1 MATFVLV
8 HGTHAGAWAW
18 QRLAPLLRAA
28 GHDVYTPTFT
38 GLGERVHLAHPGIG
52 LDTYIQDVV
61 NVLHFEDLHDV
72 VLVGSSFGGMVIAGV
87 ADRAPERVARLVYLD
102 ATVPEDGQSVAD
114 AWADGWEWLA
124 DERAAAAAAGFPDD
138 WPAPVAYVRQMVADE
153 ADQAWMLERFVPQ
166 PFAPLAQP
174 VALRNPAAAT
184 LPRTY
189 IRCTGDAEPE
199 EPYVARTRT
208 QPGWDYREL
217 AANHF
222 APFVAPQPTAE
233 LLLSLI

>member
-8 HGTHAGAWAW
+8 HGTHAGGWVW
-18 QRLAPLLRAA
+18 QRLTPLLRAA

-38 GLGERVHLAHPGIG
+38 GLGERAHLARADIG

-61 NVLHFEDLHDV
+61 NVLHFEDLDDV
-72 VLVGSSFGGMVIAGV
+72 ILVGASFGGMVIAGV
-87 ADRAPERVARLVYLD
+87 ADRVPERVARLVFLD

-114 AWADGWEWLA
+114 AWLDGWEWLA
-124 DERAAAAAAGFPDD
+124 EERAAAAAEGTPDD
-138 WPAPVAYVRQMVADE
+138 WPAPVAYVRQMVADD
-153 ADQAWMLERFVPQ
+153 ADQTWMLERFVPQ

-174 VALRNPAAAT
+174 VTLRNPTAVT

-189 IRCTGDAEPE
+189 VRCTEEAEPE
-199 EPYVARTRT
+199 EPYVARART
-208 QPGWDYREL
+208 DPIWDYHEL

-222 APFVAPQPTAE
+222 APVVAPQLTAE
-233 LLLSLI
+233 LLLSLV